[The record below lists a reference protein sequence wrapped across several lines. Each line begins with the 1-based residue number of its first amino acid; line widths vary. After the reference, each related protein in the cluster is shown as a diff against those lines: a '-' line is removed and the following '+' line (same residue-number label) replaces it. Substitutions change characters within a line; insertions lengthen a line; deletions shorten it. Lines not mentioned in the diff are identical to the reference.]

1 MSDQANEKSG
11 PNNAASEAVPPSVPP
26 AVPPFVPPARRRAD
40 MLWLGSLPRPVMAAV
55 LALAVVLGLI
65 WRQGDELDRT
75 QREFARRIAESDGRA
90 SGAVQT
96 ANEMSNRLVDLQR
109 SALMLEARLAESQ
122 SQQAA
127 LEQLYQ
133 DLSRNRDE
141 AQLAE
146 IEQGLVTAG
155 QQLQLAGNV
164 QAAIIALQSA
174 DTRLARLDKPQFAG
188 LRRAITRDLDRL
200 RSLPS
205 TDITGLTLRLDQVI
219 AQVDVLPTL
228 VDNVLP
234 SAEVRTSDQP
244 AAEGHASDGK
254 VKPGDKSVVAKP
266 RAGPPNVDLAQS
278 VTQSISQWWSQ
289 SMARMSQE
297 FRGLVRIREV
307 GTPDVVLLSPQQ
319 AWFLRENLKLRLLNA
334 RLQLLARN
342 ESAFRS
348 DLQVAADL
356 TNKYFDGKSRNVI
369 AAQAQLKNL
378 LVSQVSVELPTLAE
392 SLNAVRNFRPGGG
405 TLGARPPAANAPQK
419 PAASTPAK
427 P

>member
-1 MSDQANEKSG
+1 
-11 PNNAASEAVPPSVPP
+11 VV
-26 AVPPFVPPARRRAD
+26 RRRSD
-40 MLWLGSLPRPVMAAV
+40 LVWLGSLPRPVVAAM
-55 LALAVVLGLI
+55 LALVVVLGLI

-90 SGAVQT
+90 AGAVQT
-96 ANEMSNRLVDLQR
+96 ANELSNRMTDLQR
-109 SALMLEARLAESQ
+109 SAMMLEARLAESQ

-200 RSLPS
+200 KSLPS
-205 TDITGLTLRLDQVI
+205 TDITGLTLRLDQLI
-219 AQVDVLPTL
+219 TQIDAMPTL
-228 VDNVLP
+228 VDNAL
-234 SAEVRTSDQP
+234 P
-244 AAEGHASDGK
+244 AADVRAPDSRARDGK
-254 VKPGDKSVVAKP
+254 LPDSKSEKGSDKAATDK
-266 RAGPPNVDLAQS
+266 GKLAQATS
-278 VTQSISQWWSQ
+278 EVTRPISQWWAQ
-289 SMARMSQE
+289 SMDRLSLE
-297 FRGLVRIREV
+297 IRSLVRIREISA
-307 GTPDVVLLSPQQ
+307 PDVVLLSPQQ

-342 ESAFRS
+342 EAAFRA
-348 DLQVAADL
+348 DLQVATDL
-356 TNKYFDGKSRNVI
+356 TAKYFDGKSRIV
-369 AAQAQLKNL
+369 ASAQAQLKNL
-378 LVSQVSVELPTLAE
+378 IVSQVSVELPTLAE

-405 TLGARPPAANAPQK
+405 ALSGTPRASGSTSSAQKIASPAPVPVPAPPPV
-419 PAASTPAK
+419 STPTQH
-427 P
+427 